1 MGADSKIEWTHH
13 TFNCWWGCIE
23 DGPEC
28 DNCYARSFAKRTGHN
43 VWGLGDRRF
52 FEEKHWKEP
61 ILWNFRAEEA
71 GERRRVF
78 CGSMMDI
85 GECRSDEVGY
95 RMDRERAKLWDLIE
109 RTPWLDWLL
118 LSKRPQN
125 FPRILPL
132 HWRHET
138 GGMPANVWLG
148 TTAGT
153 REGWEKRVKYLR
165 KLEPVVRFVSV
176 EPMLEDMTNVDLT
189 GINWLI
195 VGGESGGGAR
205 SMHIG
210 WAQTLMMQSRAA
222 RIATFFKQFGS
233 RPLRGYGAGELVK
246 LRDKKG
252 GDRSEIPGDWPREF
266 PESPG
271 KRGRAT

>member
-1 MGADSKIEWTHH
+1 MGESTKIQWCDH
-13 TFNCWWGCIE
+13 TFNAWWGCIE

-28 DNCYARSFAKRTGHN
+28 DHCYARSFAKRTGHD

-52 FEEKHWKEP
+52 FGEKHWREP
-61 ILWNFRAEEA
+61 LKWNADAEAA

-78 CGSMMDI
+78 CGSMMDVA
-85 GECRSDEVGY
+85 ERRSDEVGK
-95 RMDRERAKLWDLIE
+95 RMDAARGDLWKLIE

-118 LSKRPQN
+118 LTKRPQN
-125 FPRILPL
+125 FGRVFPFSWGLQIPK
-132 HWRHET
+132 
-138 GGMPANVWLG
+138 NVWLG
-148 TTAGT
+148 TTAGN
-153 REGWEKRVKYLR
+153 RVGWEKRVKYLR

-176 EPMLEDMTNVDLT
+176 EPMLEDMTNVDLS

-210 WAQTLMMQSRAA
+210 WAQTLLMQARHAGAA
-222 RIATFFKQFGS
+222 PFFKQFGS
-233 RPLRGYGAGELVK
+233 RPLRGYGPGQLVK
-246 LRDKKG
+246 LRDSKG

-266 PESPG
+266 PTAEA
-271 KRGRAT
+271 RGA